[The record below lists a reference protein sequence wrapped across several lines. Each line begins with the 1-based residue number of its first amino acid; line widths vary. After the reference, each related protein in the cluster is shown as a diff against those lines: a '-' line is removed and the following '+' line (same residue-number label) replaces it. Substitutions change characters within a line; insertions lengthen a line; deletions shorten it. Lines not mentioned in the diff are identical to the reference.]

1 MVPGFDLSSGEAK
14 ENIPINCPP
23 STYLCD
29 VFPYT
34 LQQASAT

>member
-1 MVPGFDLSSGEAK
+1 MVSVFDLSSGEAK

-23 STYLCD
+23 STYPCD

-34 LQQASAT
+34 QQH